1 MLALAGLML
10 SLFVRRR
17 RVWVRASAADDG
29 RTLVE
34 VAGLSRAEGEAH
46 EALADEVA
54 GLADR
59 MRSRDRGRENDVT
72 SAELAGLSNNLLYSA
87 MAVYALAMYFF
98 AAELAFS
105 RPVRDGR
112 RADQRSRSVDWR
124 GGWRRLLDDVRR
136 TGAGRDHASRTARRD
151 RTGVGRIAVSLTV
164 LAFLL
169 HLGAV
174 VTRGL
179 SAERAP
185 WGNMFEFSVTGALAV
200 TGVFLVLLR
209 RQDIR
214 YLGTFVVLPVL
225 LTLGLAVTVLY
236 TESAQLVPALKSV
249 WLVIHVSAAI
259 IASGLLTIGFAQTVC
274 FLVQDR
280 LRGPR
285 SGAGRRASST
295 GCRRPPRWTAPSYRM
310 HAFAYPIW
318 TFAVIAGAIWAE
330 NAWGR
335 YWGWDPKETW
345 AFITW
350 MVYTPYLHARATAGW
365 KGRKAAYI
373 ALVAYGTFLF
383 NYLVVNIWLVGF
395 HSYAGVG

>member
-1 MLALAGLML
+1 MSSAG
-10 SLFVRRR
+10 
-17 RVWVRASAADDG
+17 
-29 RTLVE
+29 
-34 VAGLSRAEGEAH
+34 
-46 EALADEVA
+46 
-54 GLADR
+54 
-59 MRSRDRGRENDVT
+59 
-72 SAELAGLSNNLLYSA
+72 LAGLSNNLLYSA
-87 MAVYALAMYFF
+87 MVVYALAMYCYT
-98 AAELAFS
+98 ASLAFS
-105 RPVRDGR
+105 RPGRAPAAEPLDEPADVRELAAVGGTGTSTTYDVENPAGGPSTPPGVPE
-112 RADQRSRSVDWR
+112 RAD
-124 GGWRRLLDDVRR
+124 RL
-136 TGAGRDHASRTARRD
+136 GR
-151 RTGVGRIAVSLTV
+151 VAVSLTV
-164 LAFLL
+164 LAFAL

-174 VTRGL
+174 VARGM

-200 TGVFLVLLR
+200 TGVYLVLLR
-209 RQDIR
+209 RHDIR

-259 IASGLLTIGFAQTVC
+259 IASGILTVGFAQTVC

-280 LRGPR
+280 REQRPVESRTPSFMDRLPSAAALDR
-285 SGAGRRASST
+285 SA
-295 GCRRPPRWTAPSYRM
+295 YRM

-350 MVYTPYLHARATAGW
+350 MVYTAYLHARATAGW
-365 KGRKAAYI
+365 KGRKASYV
-373 ALVAYGTFLF
+373 ALLGYATFLF

>member
-1 MLALAGLML
+1 MSSAG
-10 SLFVRRR
+10 
-17 RVWVRASAADDG
+17 
-29 RTLVE
+29 
-34 VAGLSRAEGEAH
+34 
-46 EALADEVA
+46 
-54 GLADR
+54 
-59 MRSRDRGRENDVT
+59 
-72 SAELAGLSNNLLYSA
+72 LAGLSNDLLYSA
-87 MAVYALAMYFF
+87 MVVYALAMYCYT
-98 AAELAFS
+98 ASLAFS
-105 RPVRDGR
+105 RPGR
-112 RADQRSRSVDWR
+112 APAEVP
-124 GGWRRLLDDVRR
+124 DDVRELAAVG
-136 TGAGRDHASRTARRD
+136 GATSLTTYDQQPPATSATAAAVPERAD
-151 RTGVGRIAVSLTV
+151 RLGRIGVSLTV
-164 LAFLL
+164 LAFAL

-174 VTRGL
+174 VARGL

-200 TGVFLVLLR
+200 TGVYLVLLR
-209 RQDIR
+209 RHDIR

-259 IASGLLTIGFAQTVC
+259 IASGILTIGFAQTVC
-274 FLVQDR
+274 FLVQERREQRPVEQRSPSFMDR
-280 LRGPR
+280 LPSAAALDR
-285 SGAGRRASST
+285 SA
-295 GCRRPPRWTAPSYRM
+295 YRM

-350 MVYTPYLHARATAGW
+350 MVYTAYLHARATAGW

-373 ALVAYGTFLF
+373 ALLGYATFLF

>member
-1 MLALAGLML
+1 
-10 SLFVRRR
+10 
-17 RVWVRASAADDG
+17 
-29 RTLVE
+29 
-34 VAGLSRAEGEAH
+34 
-46 EALADEVA
+46 
-54 GLADR
+54 
-59 MRSRDRGRENDVT
+59 VT
-72 SAELAGLSNNLLYSA
+72 SAGLAGLSNDLLYSA

-105 RPVRDGR
+105 RPVRQGR
-112 RADQRSRSVDWR
+112 RAERVEERQLAAVGGGGSVATY
-124 GGWRRLLDDVRR
+124 GAPAPE
-136 TGAGRDHASRTARRD
+136 TGSTADRTARSD
-151 RTGVGRIAVSLTV
+151 RVGRIAVSLTV

-185 WGNMFEFSVTGALAV
+185 WGNMFEFSMTGALAV
-200 TGVFLVLLR
+200 TGVYLVLLR
-209 RQDIR
+209 RQEIR
-214 YLGTFVVLPVL
+214 YLGTFVILPVL

-280 LRGPR
+280 LEARGPAR
-285 SGAGRRASST
+285 PASFFDRLPSAAALDRA
-295 GCRRPPRWTAPSYRM
+295 SYRM

-350 MVYTPYLHARATAGW
+350 MVLTAYLHARATAGW

-373 ALVAYGTFLF
+373 ALLAYGTFLF

-395 HSYAGVG
+395 HSYAGVS

>member
-1 MLALAGLML
+1 
-10 SLFVRRR
+10 
-17 RVWVRASAADDG
+17 
-29 RTLVE
+29 
-34 VAGLSRAEGEAH
+34 
-46 EALADEVA
+46 
-54 GLADR
+54 
-59 MRSRDRGRENDVT
+59 VT
-72 SAELAGLSNNLLYSA
+72 SEALAGLSNDLLYSA
-87 MAVYALAMYFF
+87 MAVYAIAMYCY
-98 AAELAFS
+98 AAELAFAG
-105 RPVRDGR
+105 PR
-112 RADQRSRSVDWR
+112 RARERESAQVEQRALASVGGGSASAAYDDQAPARDDTRARAARSQ
-124 GGWRRLLDDVRR
+124 RL
-136 TGAGRDHASRTARRD
+136 GR
-151 RTGVGRIAVSLTV
+151 VAVSLTI
-164 LAFLL
+164 LAFAL
-169 HLGAV
+169 HLGSVLA
-174 VTRGL
+174 RGL

-200 TGVFLVLLR
+200 TGAFLVMLTR
-209 RQDIR
+209 RDIR

-259 IASGLLTIGFAQTVC
+259 IASGILTVGFAQTVC

-280 LRGPR
+280 RERDPDRPASFMDRFPAAAALDR
-285 SGAGRRASST
+285 SA
-295 GCRRPPRWTAPSYRM
+295 YKM

-350 MVYTPYLHARATAGW
+350 MVYTAYLHARATAGW
-365 KGRKAAYI
+365 KGRRAAYV
-373 ALVAYGTFLF
+373 ALLGYATFLF